1 MMEDFKKRFRDFR
14 HEISVEKAMRNTFGK
29 FDYRTKPMILEA
41 LKPFEKKY
49 DILIFTTTELVSLE
63 GRIFVK
69 GTARAQDMKSDAEF
83 TAVSY
88 AELQKAG
95 TSKMN
100 EPQLTGSSDTYAT
113 KYALSNLLN
122 LDDNLDPDANESDV
136 KVVKM
141 EEELNTLKNKNV
153 PKEEPKQEPKVEQ
166 KSNTGDVLS
175 FRASLLTVMPADLT
189 VEKAND
195 LMKQAIELN
204 NDVPSINIIKKK
216 AEVAGLVYNEETKT
230 FKGE

>member
-1 MMEDFKKRFRDFR
+1 M
-14 HEISVEKAMRNTFGK
+14 
-29 FDYRTKPMILEA
+29 
-41 LKPFEKKY
+41 
-49 DILIFTTTELVSLE
+49 
-63 GRIFVK
+63 
-69 GTARAQDMKSDAEF
+69 
-83 TAVSY
+83 
-88 AELQKAG
+88 
-95 TSKMN
+95 
-100 EPQLTGSSDTYAT
+100 
-113 KYALSNLLN
+113 LN
-122 LDDNLDPDANESDV
+122 LDDNLDPDANISDV

-189 VEKAND
+189 VEKANE

-204 NDVPSINIIKKK
+204 NDVPSVNIIKKK